1 MKLFWRDHFSLV
13 IFNIIQLFLVL
24 SIYWMDGYRNWSTAL
39 YSVFFGASILL
50 VYLLFRYVMYSGLYR
65 ILSTANLRDLDELI
79 QMKVLNPLASS
90 LQHLLLQYYRLY
102 QSRIHQLEHQQR
114 DHITFINQWVHQM
127 KTPLSVIHL
136 ILKGKIDPE
145 SDQIHDEIDRMGK
158 GLDMIL
164 YMSRLESFEPDFH
177 VEPVVLR
184 KLVSD
189 VIYDNKRL
197 LIRNEI
203 YPSNEVDE
211 QLSVITDAKW
221 LRFIINQLVTN
232 AVKYSSGH
240 AHSLKLMSHVRDHV
254 IVLEVQ
260 DEGIGI
266 PKKDV
271 ERVFEAYYTGEN
283 GRKYRESTGMGLY
296 LVSEICKRLNHD
308 IQLKSTV
315 GEGTTVQILFSIH
328 K

>member
-1 MKLFWRDHFSLV
+1 MKLFWRDHFSMI

-24 SIYWMDGYRNWSTAL
+24 SIYWMDGYRNLSTAL
-39 YSVFFGASILL
+39 YSVFFGFILLL

-65 ILSTANLRDLDELI
+65 ILSTANIRDLDELI

-90 LQHLLLQYYRLY
+90 LQHLLLQFYQLY

-127 KTPLSVIHL
+127 KTPLAVIHL

-240 AHSLKLMSHVRDHV
+240 ARSLKLMSDVREEV

-266 PKKDV
+266 PKKDI

-315 GEGTTVQILFSIH
+315 GKGTTVQILFPIH
-328 K
+328 P

>member
-1 MKLFWRDHFSLV
+1 MKLFWRDHFSMI

-24 SIYWMDGYRNWSTAL
+24 SIYWMDGYRNLSTAL
-39 YSVFFGASILL
+39 YSVFFGFILLL

-65 ILSTANLRDLDELI
+65 ILSTANIRDLDELI

-90 LQHLLLQYYRLY
+90 LQHLLLQFYQLY

-127 KTPLSVIHL
+127 KTPLAVIHL

-184 KLVSD
+184 KLVSE

-211 QLSVITDAKW
+211 QLNVITDAKW

-232 AVKYSSGH
+232 AIKYSSGY
-240 AHSLKLMSHVRDHV
+240 AHSLKLISDVRDHV
-254 IVLEVQ
+254 IVLKVQ

-266 PKKDV
+266 PKKDI

-283 GRKYRESTGMGLY
+283 GRKYSESTGMGLY
-296 LVSEICKRLNHD
+296 LVAEICKRLNHD
-308 IQLKSTV
+308 IQLTSTV
-315 GEGTTVQILFSIH
+315 GEGTTVEILFPIH
-328 K
+328 P

>member
-1 MKLFWRDHFSLV
+1 MKLFWRDHFSMI

-24 SIYWMDGYRNWSTAL
+24 SIYWMDGYHELSTAL
-39 YSVFFGASILL
+39 YSVFFGISLL
-50 VYLLFRYVMYSGLYR
+50 LIYLLFRYVIYSGLYR
-65 ILSTANLRDLDELI
+65 LLSTANIRDLDEII

-90 LQHLLLQYYRLY
+90 LQHLLLQYYQLY

-136 ILKGKIDPE
+136 ILKGKIDHE

-184 KLVSD
+184 NLVSE

-203 YPSNEVDE
+203 YPSNGVDE

-232 AVKYSSGH
+232 AIKYSSGY
-240 AHSLKLMSHVRDHV
+240 AHSLKLISDVRDHV
-254 IVLEVQ
+254 IVLKVQ

-266 PKKDV
+266 PKKDI

-283 GRKYRESTGMGLY
+283 GRKYSESTGMGLY
-296 LVSEICKRLNHD
+296 LVAEICKRLNHD

-315 GEGTTVQILFSIH
+315 GEGTTVEILFPIH

>member
-1 MKLFWRDHFSLV
+1 MKLFWRDHFSMI

-24 SIYWMDGYRNWSTAL
+24 SIYWMDGYRNLSTAL
-39 YSVFFGASILL
+39 YSVFFGFILLL

-65 ILSTANLRDLDELI
+65 ILSTANIRDLDELI

-90 LQHLLLQYYRLY
+90 LQHLLLQFYQLY

-127 KTPLSVIHL
+127 KTPLAVIHL

-184 KLVSD
+184 KLVSE
-189 VIYDNKRL
+189 VVYDNKRL

-211 QLSVITDAKW
+211 QLNVITDAKW

-232 AVKYSSGH
+232 AIKYSSGY
-240 AHSLKLMSHVRDHV
+240 AHSLKLISDVRDHV
-254 IVLEVQ
+254 IVLKVQ

-266 PKKDV
+266 PKKDI

-283 GRKYRESTGMGLY
+283 GRKYSESTGMGLY
-296 LVSEICKRLNHD
+296 LVAEICKRLNHN
-308 IQLKSTV
+308 IQLTSTV
-315 GEGTTVQILFSIH
+315 GEGTTVEILFPIH
-328 K
+328 P

>member
-1 MKLFWRDHFSLV
+1 MKLFWRDHFSMI

-24 SIYWMDGYRNWSTAL
+24 SIYWMDGYRNLSTAL
-39 YSVFFGASILL
+39 YSVFFGFILLL

-65 ILSTANLRDLDELI
+65 ILSTANIRDLDELI

-90 LQHLLLQYYRLY
+90 LQHLLLQFYQLY

-127 KTPLSVIHL
+127 KTPLAVIHL

-158 GLDMIL
+158 GLEMIL

-184 KLVSD
+184 KLVSE

-232 AVKYSSGH
+232 AIKYSSGY
-240 AHSLKLMSHVRDHV
+240 AHSLKLISDVRDHV
-254 IVLEVQ
+254 IVLKVQ

-266 PKKDV
+266 PKKDI

-283 GRKYRESTGMGLY
+283 GRKYSESTGMGLY
-296 LVSEICKRLNHD
+296 LVAEICKRLNHD
-308 IQLKSTV
+308 IQLTSTV
-315 GEGTTVQILFSIH
+315 GEGTTVEILFPIH
-328 K
+328 P

>member
-1 MKLFWRDHFSLV
+1 MKLFWRDHFSMI

-24 SIYWMDGYRNWSTAL
+24 SIYWMDGYRNLSTAL
-39 YSVFFGASILL
+39 YSVFFGFILLL

-65 ILSTANLRDLDELI
+65 ILSTANIRDLDELI

-90 LQHLLLQYYRLY
+90 LQHLLLQFYQLY
-102 QSRIHQLEHQQR
+102 QSQIHQLEHQQR

-127 KTPLSVIHL
+127 KTPLAVIHL

-158 GLDMIL
+158 GLEMIL

-184 KLVSD
+184 KLVSE

-211 QLSVITDAKW
+211 QLNVITDAKW

-232 AVKYSSGH
+232 AIKYSSGY
-240 AHSLKLMSHVRDHV
+240 AHSLKLISDVRDHV
-254 IVLEVQ
+254 IVLKVQ

-266 PKKDV
+266 PNKDI

-283 GRKYRESTGMGLY
+283 GRKYSEPTGMGLY
-296 LVSEICKRLNHD
+296 LVAEICKRLNHD
-308 IQLKSTV
+308 IQLTSTV
-315 GEGTTVQILFSIH
+315 GEGTTVEILFPIH
-328 K
+328 P

>member
-1 MKLFWRDHFSLV
+1 MKLFWRDHFSMI

-24 SIYWMDGYRNWSTAL
+24 SIYWMDGYRNLSTAL
-39 YSVFFGASILL
+39 YSVFFGFILLL

-65 ILSTANLRDLDELI
+65 ILSTANIRDLDELI

-90 LQHLLLQYYRLY
+90 LQHLLLQFYQLY

-127 KTPLSVIHL
+127 KTPLAVIHL

-184 KLVSD
+184 KLVSE

-232 AVKYSSGH
+232 AIKYSSGY
-240 AHSLKLMSHVRDHV
+240 AHSLKLISDGRDHV
-254 IVLEVQ
+254 IVLKVQ

-266 PKKDV
+266 PKKDI

-283 GRKYRESTGMGLY
+283 GRKYSESTGMGLY
-296 LVSEICKRLNHD
+296 LVAEICKRLNHD
-308 IQLKSTV
+308 IQLTSTV
-315 GEGTTVQILFSIH
+315 GEGTTVEILFPIH
-328 K
+328 P

>member
-1 MKLFWRDHFSLV
+1 MKLFWRDHFSMI

-24 SIYWMDGYRNWSTAL
+24 SIYWMDGYHELSTAL
-39 YSVFFGASILL
+39 YSVFFGISLL
-50 VYLLFRYVMYSGLYR
+50 LIYLLFRYVIYSGLYR
-65 ILSTANLRDLDELI
+65 LLSTANIRDLDEII

-90 LQHLLLQYYRLY
+90 LQHLLLQYYQLY

-136 ILKGKIDPE
+136 ILKGKIDHE

-184 KLVSD
+184 NLVSE

-203 YPSNEVDE
+203 YPSNGVDE

-221 LRFIINQLVTN
+221 LRFIINQLVIN

-240 AHSLKLMSHVRDHV
+240 AHSLKLISDVRDNG
-254 IVLEVQ
+254 IMLKVQ

-266 PKKDV
+266 PKKDI

-283 GRKYRESTGMGLY
+283 GRKYSESTGMGLY

-315 GEGTTVQILFSIH
+315 GEGTTVEILFPIH

>member
-1 MKLFWRDHFSLV
+1 MKLFWRDHFSMI

-24 SIYWMDGYRNWSTAL
+24 SIYWMDGYRNLSTAL
-39 YSVFFGASILL
+39 YSVFFGFILLL

-65 ILSTANLRDLDELI
+65 ILSTANIRDLDELI

-90 LQHLLLQYYRLY
+90 LQHLLLQFYQLY

-127 KTPLSVIHL
+127 KTPLAVIHL

-240 AHSLKLMSHVRDHV
+240 ARSLKLMSDVREEV

-266 PKKDV
+266 PKKDI

-296 LVSEICKRLNHD
+296 LVSEICKRLNHN

-315 GEGTTVQILFSIH
+315 GKGTTVQILFPIH
-328 K
+328 P

>member
-1 MKLFWRDHFSLV
+1 
-13 IFNIIQLFLVL
+13 
-24 SIYWMDGYRNWSTAL
+24 
-39 YSVFFGASILL
+39 
-50 VYLLFRYVMYSGLYR
+50 
-65 ILSTANLRDLDELI
+65 
-79 QMKVLNPLASS
+79 
-90 LQHLLLQYYRLY
+90 
-102 QSRIHQLEHQQR
+102 
-114 DHITFINQWVHQM
+114 
-127 KTPLSVIHL
+127 
-136 ILKGKIDPE
+136 
-145 SDQIHDEIDRMGK
+145 MGK

-240 AHSLKLMSHVRDHV
+240 ARSLKLMSDVREHV
-254 IVLEVQ
+254 IVLEVK

-266 PKKDV
+266 PKKDI

-296 LVSEICKRLNHD
+296 LVSEICKRLNHN

-315 GEGTTVQILFSIH
+315 GKGTTVQILFPIH
-328 K
+328 P

>member
-1 MKLFWRDHFSLV
+1 MKLFWRDHFSMI

-24 SIYWMDGYRNWSTAL
+24 SIYWMDGYRNLSTAL
-39 YSVFFGASILL
+39 YSVFFGFILLL

-65 ILSTANLRDLDELI
+65 ILSTANIRDLDELI

-90 LQHLLLQYYRLY
+90 LQHLLLQFYQLY

-127 KTPLSVIHL
+127 KTPLAVIHL

-158 GLDMIL
+158 GLEMIL

-184 KLVSD
+184 KLVSE

-211 QLSVITDAKW
+211 QLNVITDAKW

-232 AVKYSSGH
+232 AIKYSSGY
-240 AHSLKLMSHVRDHV
+240 AHSLKLISDVRDHV
-254 IVLEVQ
+254 IVLKVQ

-266 PKKDV
+266 PKKDI

-283 GRKYRESTGMGLY
+283 GRKYSESTGMGLY
-296 LVSEICKRLNHD
+296 LVAEICKRLNHD
-308 IQLKSTV
+308 IQLTSTV
-315 GEGTTVQILFSIH
+315 GEGTTVEILFPIH
-328 K
+328 P

>member
-1 MKLFWRDHFSLV
+1 MKLFWRDHFSMI

-24 SIYWMDGYRNWSTAL
+24 SIYWMDGYHELSTAL
-39 YSVFFGASILL
+39 YSVFFGISLL
-50 VYLLFRYVMYSGLYR
+50 LIYLLFRYVIYSGLYR
-65 ILSTANLRDLDELI
+65 LLSTANIRDLDEII

-90 LQHLLLQYYRLY
+90 LQHLLLQYYQLY

-136 ILKGKIDPE
+136 ILKGKIDHE

-184 KLVSD
+184 NLVSE

-203 YPSNEVDE
+203 YPSNGVDE

-221 LRFIINQLVTN
+221 LRFIINQLVIN
-232 AVKYSSGH
+232 AVKYFSGH
-240 AHSLKLMSHVRDHV
+240 AHSLKLISDVRDNG
-254 IVLEVQ
+254 IMLKVQ

-266 PKKDV
+266 PKKDI

-283 GRKYRESTGMGLY
+283 GRKYSESTGMGLY

-315 GEGTTVQILFSIH
+315 GEGTTVEILFPIH

>member
-1 MKLFWRDHFSLV
+1 MI

-24 SIYWMDGYRNWSTAL
+24 SIYWMDGYRNLSTAL
-39 YSVFFGASILL
+39 YSVFFGFILLL

-65 ILSTANLRDLDELI
+65 ILSTANIRDLDELI

-90 LQHLLLQYYRLY
+90 LQHLLLQFYQLY

-127 KTPLSVIHL
+127 KTPLAVIHL

-158 GLDMIL
+158 GLEMIL

-184 KLVSD
+184 KLVSE

-211 QLSVITDAKW
+211 QLNVITDAKW

-232 AVKYSSGH
+232 AIKYSSGY
-240 AHSLKLMSHVRDHV
+240 AHSLKLISDVRDHV
-254 IVLEVQ
+254 IVLKVQ

-266 PKKDV
+266 PKKDI

-283 GRKYRESTGMGLY
+283 GRKYSESTGMGLY
-296 LVSEICKRLNHD
+296 LVAEICKRLNHD
-308 IQLKSTV
+308 IQLTSTV
-315 GEGTTVQILFSIH
+315 GEGTTVEILFPIH
-328 K
+328 P

>member
-1 MKLFWRDHFSLV
+1 MKLFWRDHFSLI

-24 SIYWMDGYRNWSTAL
+24 SIYWMDGYHNLSTAL
-39 YSVFFGASILL
+39 YSVFFGFILL
-50 VYLLFRYVMYSGLYR
+50 MVYLLFRYVMYSGLYR
-65 ILSTANLRDLDELI
+65 ILSTANIRDLDELI

-90 LQHLLLQYYRLY
+90 LQHLLLQYYQLY

-136 ILKGKIDPE
+136 ILKGKIDHE

-164 YMSRLESFEPDFH
+164 YMSRLESFEPDFY

-184 KLVSD
+184 NLVSE

-203 YPSNEVDE
+203 YPSNGVDE
-211 QLSVITDAKW
+211 QLNVITDAKW

-240 AHSLKLMSHVRDHV
+240 AHSLKLISDVRNHG
-254 IVLEVQ
+254 IVLKVQ

-266 PKKDV
+266 PKKDI

-283 GRKYRESTGMGLY
+283 GRKYSESTGMGLY
-296 LVSEICKRLNHD
+296 LVSEICKRLNHE

-315 GEGTTVQILFSIH
+315 GEGTTVEILFSVH
-328 K
+328 Q

>member
-50 VYLLFRYVMYSGLYR
+50 VYLLFRYVMYSSLYR
-65 ILSTANLRDLDELI
+65 ILSTANIRDLDELI

-90 LQHLLLQYYRLY
+90 LQHLLLQYYQLY
-102 QSRIHQLEHQQR
+102 QSRVHQLEHQQR

-127 KTPLSVIHL
+127 KTPLAVIHL

-145 SDQIHDEIDRMGK
+145 SDQIYDEIDRMGK

-211 QLSVITDAKW
+211 QLCVITDAKW

-232 AVKYSSGH
+232 AVKYSSGY
-240 AHSLKLMSHVRDHV
+240 AHSLKLMSHVKDHV

-296 LVSEICKRLNHD
+296 LVSEICKRLNHN

-315 GEGTTVQILFSIH
+315 GEGTTVQILFSIR